1 MTIDSAAPT
10 TAKGNILIVDDH
22 PFIIQGYKMR
32 LQDTIKES

>member
-1 MTIDSAAPT
+1 MTIQLPPQLQ
-10 TAKGNILIVDDH
+10 GNILIVDDH

>member
-1 MTIDSAAPT
+1 MTIELLT

-22 PFIIQGYKMR
+22 LLLYKGTKMR